1 MRTEPLVAESA
12 QSGKDSSRFMSTDH
26 GAVVIDISSDDE
38 EEEQDLGLGGRR
50 DEETDEVV
58 VLDAL
63 PAPFV
68 KRLKQSGEF
77 VGGGLVDDDDDCL
90 VLESDPDKPVLVE
103 SDQGRGG
110 DDLLI
115 VAEKG
120 QLACRDYPHP
130 RHLCANFP
138 FISSLHEKY
147 CKLCHCYVCDSP
159 APCNYWANGD
169 LTTDHC
175 NSTDK
180 EPSWRALRQSFK
192 LVATHSQMY
201 KDNSSSGFPTFRGRA
216 PPIHHSNSNPI
227 LASISQ
233 SNLLQPCST
242 TPITKTN
249 LIDCRRYLP
258 ATLSCHNQRYNHY
271 TPKGQ
276 PLRRETGL
284 TYARKRSR
292 RDGALEAHFT
302 TLDSPYSASIT
313 ASANNHNP
321 NTVPITLQ
329 SPRWSEVGQWAS
341 QTPSITSSGDSTSI
355 MQAAVASQFVPSL
368 ITAAD
373 VNLKTWQDIVAH
385 ATSESGIPEFHL
397 SQI

>member
-1 MRTEPLVAESA
+1 MRTEPLAAESA
-12 QSGKDSSRFMSTDH
+12 QSGMASSRFMSADH
-26 GAVVIDISSDDE
+26 GVVVIDISSDEE

-50 DEETDEVV
+50 EEETDVVV

-63 PAPFV
+63 SAPSV

-138 FISSLHEKY
+138 FSSSLHEKY
-147 CKLCHCYVCDSP
+147 CKLCHCFVCDSP
-159 APCNYWANGD
+159 APCNFWANGD

-192 LVATHSQMY
+192 LRKMVATHSQIH
-201 KDNSSSGFPTFRGRA
+201 KDKSSSRFPTFGGRA
-216 PPIHHSNSNPI
+216 PIHHPNSNPI
-227 LASISQ
+227 LASLSQ
-233 SNLLQPCST
+233 SNLLQPCSMP
-242 TPITKTN
+242 PIAKTN
-249 LIDCRRYLP
+249 LIDPRRYLP
-258 ATLSCHNQRYNHY
+258 TTLSCLR
-271 TPKGQ
+271 PKGQ
-276 PLRRETGL
+276 PLQRETGL
-284 TYARKRSR
+284 TYSRKRGR
-292 RDGALEAHFT
+292 TDGALETHFA
-302 TLDSPYSASIT
+302 TLNSPYSASIT

-321 NTVPITLQ
+321 DTVPITSH
-329 SPRWSEVGQWAS
+329 SPRWSEVGQRAS
-341 QTPSITSSGDSTSI
+341 QAPSIASSGDSTEVS
-355 MQAAVASQFVPSL
+355 SQFVPPATQGALCSL

-373 VNLKTWQDIVAH
+373 VNLKTWRDVVAH
-385 ATSESGIPEFHL
+385 ATSVSEITEFLL
-397 SQI
+397 SHK